1 MDVENDA
8 VTAVSVFMVIVHV
21 PVPVHAPDHPSN
33 VDPVSATAVR
43 VTTVP
48 SRNTSEQSEPQ
59 LIPAGSLVTVPNPPP
74 VFKTVSRAPGR
85 RTGHA

>member
-1 MDVENDA
+1 MHPDDDAVNVA

-33 VDPVSATAVR
+33 VEPVSATSGR

-59 LIPAGSLVTVPNPPP
+59 LMPEVHS
-74 VFKTVSRAPGR
+74 
-85 RTGHA
+85 